1 MLSSDAN
8 SAAYSYSTI
17 ALYDFPLNAS
27 KECSPMVYNI
37 HSPPAHEEGSTLKAV
52 VLSGDVF
59 AGVLQDDARLQEYRN
74 NPDAQLKPLVPPAGV
89 EQVYFFHVPT
99 STTRWLHSRH
109 LAVSNSRFRL
119 ASLEQLS

>member
-1 MLSSDAN
+1 MLLSDAH

-27 KECSPMVYNI
+27 QECSPTMYNI

-59 AGVLQDDARLQEYRN
+59 AGVLQDDARLQEYRD

-99 STTRWLHSRH
+99 GKTWWLHSRH
-109 LAVSNSRFRL
+109 LAVSNSRF
-119 ASLEQLS
+119 

>member
-1 MLSSDAN
+1 MLLSDAN

-27 KECSPMVYNI
+27 QECSPTMYSI
-37 HSPPAHEEGSTLKAV
+37 HYPPAHEEGSTLKAV

-59 AGVLQDDARLQEYRN
+59 AGVLQDDARLQEYRD
-74 NPDAQLKPLVPPAGV
+74 NPDAQLKPLVPPAGA

-99 STTRWLHSRH
+99 GKTWWLHSRH
-109 LAVSNSRFRL
+109 LAVSNSRF
-119 ASLEQLS
+119 